1 MFPWKDIIDIDDCE
15 TVARLNISLTN
26 DMAKRITE
34 EADRRGKTISSLITE
49 ATNHFIEMHERGIDI
64 DEVEDL
70 LMFTE
75 LMASARSVPVPFRL
89 LDGILA
95 TAVRDSRDK
104 ILRLFYESGKV
115 FGSAIR
121 SYARNIDVASKLVSR
136 FKKRLPLDDFHV
148 VGENG
153 RWEIT
158 ISGAGYGKSSSECL
172 AEGLRGVIEA
182 YGMTIK
188 SLEVMDGLVKATIE

>member
-1 MFPWKDIIDIDDCE
+1 
-15 TVARLNISLTN
+15 VARLNISLTN
-26 DMAKRITE
+26 DMAKRITD
-34 EADRRGKTISSLITE
+34 EADKRGKTISSLITE
-49 ATNHFIEMHERGIDI
+49 ATNQFIEMHERGLDI

-89 LDGILA
+89 LDSILSL
-95 TAVRDSRDK
+95 AVRDSREK
-104 ILRLFYESGKV
+104 TMKLFYESGKV

-121 SYARNIDVASKLVSR
+121 SYARNIDTASKLVTR

-148 VGENG
+148 VGDSG

-182 YGMTIK
+182 YGMKI
-188 SLEVMDGLVKATIE
+188 SSIDVLEGLVKAIIE